1 MNIDDTFLN
10 NLSIDTLFNV
20 LSVRFKPEDHDG
32 SLYKVCFNFSSG
44 LVRSITLRNGV
55 AVISNEAQNNCDL
68 EVLTQEIE
76 LKRVL
81 TGLKNPVSSISSG
94 EIVVQGGNTEFLK
107 FLAIFR

>member
-1 MNIDDTFLN
+1 M
-10 NLSIDTLFNV
+10 V
-20 LSVRFKPEDHDG
+20 L
-32 SLYKVCFNFSSG
+32 L
-44 LVRSITLRNGV
+44 
-55 AVISNEAQNNCDL
+55 ISNEAQNNCDL

>member
-1 MNIDDTFLN
+1 MCIRD
-10 NLSIDTLFNV
+10 
-20 LSVRFKPEDHDG
+20 R
-32 SLYKVCFNFSSG
+32 YKVCFNFSSG
-44 LVRSITLRNGV
+44 LVRSISLRNGV